1 MQVSSMCPQ
10 QLQTSKKHG
19 ENSDGGQLMNC
30 HMCGCKTTVLETRT
44 EMSAL
49 VMRRRRG
56 CGQCE
61 YKFFTHEIDDGLVE
75 TLKKYLGPHVK
86 AIKKRQKLYAR
97 NEQILNMMR
106 AGEKHFVIARAF
118 KLSENMISTIARNAG
133 IPAYQKTTREK
144 NIK

>member
-1 MQVSSMCPQ
+1 
-10 QLQTSKKHG
+10 
-19 ENSDGGQLMNC
+19 
-30 HMCGCKTTVLETRT
+30 MCGAKTAVLETRK
-44 EMSAL
+44 ELSAL

-56 CGQCE
+56 CGQCGN
-61 YKFFTHEIDDGLVE
+61 KFFTHEIDDGLVE
-75 TLKKYLGPHVK
+75 TLKKYLVPHVK

-106 AGEKHFVIARAF
+106 AGEKHFVIARTF

>member
-1 MQVSSMCPQ
+1 
-10 QLQTSKKHG
+10 
-19 ENSDGGQLMNC
+19 MNC
-30 HMCGCKTTVLETRT
+30 PMCGAKTAVLETRK
-44 EMSAL
+44 ELSAL

-56 CGQCE
+56 CGQCGN
-61 YKFFTHEIDDGLVE
+61 KFFTHEIDDGLVE
-75 TLKKYLGPHVK
+75 TLKKYLVPHVK

-106 AGEKHFVIARAF
+106 AGEKHFVIARTF